1 MLCECVVLPLTFCLH
16 MLPHC
21 LGLVVW
27 TSVHSPLMQISLL
40 PVWLSEGGFL
50 RIDFIMSVTL
60 SLTLGALYACHCFI
74 ILLFWAAINVR
85 YFCTGTYFSR
95 QGYIFFNFGR
105 WLFFWVIVTTCSYNS
120 ICTIYVQGVMQ
131 NFPLFEP
138 VLRQWL
144 QSAYI
149 HQPLEGCPQLSHRD
163 LSM

>member
-40 PVWLSEGGFL
+40 PVWLSEGGVSTHRL
-50 RIDFIMSVTL
+50 YYVSHIVSDIGGSLCL
-60 SLTLGALYACHCFI
+60 SLLHYIAVLSSHKCEIFLHWYLFQSPR
-74 ILLFWAAINVR
+74 ILFFLFWLLA
-85 YFCTGTYFSR
+85 F
-95 QGYIFFNFGR
+95 
-105 WLFFWVIVTTCSYNS
+105 LWVIVTTCSYNS
-120 ICTIYVQGVMQ
+120 ICTIFVQGVMQ